1 MRDGF
6 ILHEKTMTQVALL
19 DDAQAGE
26 LLKAMIAHYKG
37 EEMDTSQIVS
47 IVMVDAKE
55 RMDADTEAYERVSA
69 SRSEAGRAGAEARWG
84 CQNDGKEMANDGK
97 AMANDGKR
105 IANDSKQMANDGVSV
120 SVSVLKEKG
129 SLKRTQKE
137 KPDLM
142 PAVQKI
148 VDYLNAKAGTSYKPN
163 SRATV
168 DLIKGRMGEHW
179 KVEDFIKVID
189 NMTAAWKGDPKM
201 EGYLRPSTLFARAHF
216 EEYLNK
222 PPAPPGKKLTGS
234 FANFP
239 QRTDDANREMQRKV
253 IAMQLGG

>member
-84 CQNDGKEMANDGK
+84 CQNDGNDMANDGK
-97 AMANDGKR
+97 AMANDSKR

-120 SVSVLKEKG
+120 SVSVPVSVDTKENSPTESKRKAFVPPTVEEVRAYCIERQNTVDAEQFVDFYASKG
-129 SLKRTQKE
+129 WKVGSQAMKDWKACVRTWEKRETQK
-137 KPDLM
+137 
-142 PAVQKI
+142 PA
-148 VDYLNAKAGTSYKPN
+148 
-163 SRATV
+163 
-168 DLIKGRMGEHW
+168 
-179 KVEDFIKVID
+179 
-189 NMTAAWKGDPKM
+189 
-201 EGYLRPSTLFARAHF
+201 
-216 EEYLNK
+216 
-222 PPAPPGKKLTGS
+222 APPG
-234 FANFP
+234 
-239 QRTDDANREMQRKV
+239 RKV
-253 IAMQLGG
+253 NKFINFERNTDNDVYVAALKARAEGRIV

>member
-84 CQNDGKEMANDGK
+84 CQNDGNDMANDGK
-97 AMANDGKR
+97 AMANDSKR
-105 IANDSKQMANDGVSV
+105 IANDSKQMAKDGVSV
-120 SVSVLKEKG
+120 SVSVPVSVDTKENSPTESKRKAFVPPTVEEVRAYCIERQNTVDAEQFVDFYASKG
-129 SLKRTQKE
+129 WKVGSQAMKDWKACVRTWEKRETQK
-137 KPDLM
+137 
-142 PAVQKI
+142 PA
-148 VDYLNAKAGTSYKPN
+148 
-163 SRATV
+163 
-168 DLIKGRMGEHW
+168 
-179 KVEDFIKVID
+179 
-189 NMTAAWKGDPKM
+189 
-201 EGYLRPSTLFARAHF
+201 
-216 EEYLNK
+216 
-222 PPAPPGKKLTGS
+222 APPGRK
-234 FANFP
+234 ANKFVNFD
-239 QRTDDANREMQRKV
+239 RNRDNDALMAQIIGRAEGRIV
-253 IAMQLGG
+253 